1 MTERTKYYS
10 DRVLDE
16 AGRQIKEAKRMKEA
30 DDRRDAAKLNAAR
43 EKALE
48 HAHNREKGRA

>member
-1 MTERTKYYS
+1 MPKYYS

-16 AGRQIKEAKRMKEA
+16 AGRQIKEARRMKEA
-30 DDRRDAAKLNAAR
+30 DDRRDAAKLNAGR

-48 HAHNREKGRA
+48 HAYNREKGRA

>member
-1 MTERTKYYS
+1 MTKYYS

-30 DDRRDAAKLNAAR
+30 DMRRDEKKLNEAR
-43 EKALE
+43 ERALE
-48 HAHNREKGRA
+48 NAHNREKGR